1 MEADAPASLSMMGK
15 VAPQS
20 CTQRKIDGRL
30 CRCPQLAQEY
40 RALMS
45 CRIAVMR
52 LPLVTPGLVRLTST
66 VDGLFLAPPKR
77 GAAVRWMLPMLS
89 IVYS

>member
-1 MEADAPASLSMMGK
+1 
-15 VAPQS
+15 
-20 CTQRKIDGRL
+20 
-30 CRCPQLAQEY
+30 
-40 RALMS
+40 MS